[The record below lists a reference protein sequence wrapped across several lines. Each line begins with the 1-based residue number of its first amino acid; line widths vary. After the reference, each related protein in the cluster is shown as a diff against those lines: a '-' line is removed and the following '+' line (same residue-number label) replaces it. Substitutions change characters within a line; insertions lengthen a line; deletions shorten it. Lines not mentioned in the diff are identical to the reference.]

1 MNHTMSTPD
10 TEAPTSRDVFLG
22 MVSKTADENYIGVT
36 QTISVRLPV
45 HVACMFDAMSK
56 YSGKSRNRLLV
67 KACEVAL
74 EELWAELP
82 DTERKHLEALRGA
95 CMVEKLAAAG
105 VESGE
110 V

>member
-1 MNHTMSTPD
+1 MIHTMSSPD

-36 QTISVRLPV
+36 QTVSCRFPIA
-45 HVACMFDAMSK
+45 VACMFDAMSK
-56 YSGKSRNRLLV
+56 YSGKSRNRLIV

-74 EELWAELP
+74 EELWGELP
-82 DTERKHLEALRGA
+82 PSERSQLEVLRGA